1 LVTFFCVKTKESNK
15 QRREKQLRLYKI
27 RINFYKMINPKQ
39 KAEELYLT
47 TEKSQKEIAQQLG
60 IDPKTLYRWIR
71 QGQWRE
77 LKSTTRR
84 MPSVLVENIYSQLDD
99 INYSISQRERGSRH
113 PGKDESLT
121 INRLINCIEKVK
133 KQTSQGQNIEFMMNF
148 IDWVLP
154 QNKDLADLLT
164 NYGSAF
170 LKGTQIHGFHP
181 YDIEYP
187 NPEVDEEDDHDEEL
201 KGRHPELV
209 SGPHANTDILA
220 QETSPLERGQGC
232 VLPGSEPWPTDPN
245 SPSKSTERHPELVSG
260 PHANTDI
267 LAQEISPLE
276 RGQGCVS
283 PGTALWPT
291 DPNSPSQSKDR
302 HPELVSG
309 PHDNTNN
316 AQSWPTDPNN
326 RAQTGHDSGSPIQLE
341 INFQLTENQSK
352 ITETLN
358 NPMPQMP
365 ENNSPE
371 DRAPEIPLLRG
382 DVPQTT
388 DVVSEQGCV
397 QPGSEPQPDGP
408 FPPASEIDFSNPN
421 ILYELAMKQKKE
433 SEDEYQFYS
442 IGEAVYRMKIDKTKK
457 KRR

>member
-1 LVTFFCVKTKESNK
+1 
-15 QRREKQLRLYKI
+15 
-27 RINFYKMINPKQ
+27 MINPKQ

-260 PHANTDI
+260 PH
-267 LAQEISPLE
+267 
-276 RGQGCVS
+276 
-283 PGTALWPT
+283 
-291 DPNSPSQSKDR
+291 
-302 HPELVSG
+302 
-309 PHDNTNN
+309 DNTNN